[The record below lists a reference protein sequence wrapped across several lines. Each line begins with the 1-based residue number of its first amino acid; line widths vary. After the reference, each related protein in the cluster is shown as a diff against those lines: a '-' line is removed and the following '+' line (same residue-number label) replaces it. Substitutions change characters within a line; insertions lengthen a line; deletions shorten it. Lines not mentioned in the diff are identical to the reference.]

1 MFPTPIKLEIPGWS
15 GVENEHKD
23 GDAPQPWHCPPFV
36 DASTY
41 GLELKYPF
49 ETECHVKNINGKLVF
64 EGDFSEEN
72 KLIPEVSL
80 PPFLSFADNHFG
92 MTSALDIKVPE
103 DHVLRTE
110 PHPAFYT
117 DTTGT
122 FPCCV
127 PGHIQTYWW
136 PKIFFVV
143 FKSPR
148 VGCEVVFKKNMPYG
162 QVLVVPKKVLYEID
176 PMSEH
181 EAFEREKMNFLVE
194 NNIKSIA
201 KNSWID
207 IRGNNF
213 SDKYKQLSSVFA
225 KKGYQGVK
233 DYIFSFMSKL
243 ISPSDSQRKQ
253 TPYKK
258 CPIFRMKK

>member
-1 MFPTPIKLEIPGWS
+1 MLPSPIKLSIPGWS
-15 GVENEHKD
+15 GLENSHSH
-23 GDAPQPWHCPPFV
+23 GDSPQPWHCPPFV

-49 ETECHVKNINGKLVF
+49 QTECRVKNVNGKLVF

-72 KLIPEVSL
+72 KSIPEVRL
-80 PPFLSFADNHFG
+80 PPFLCFADNHFG
-92 MTSALDIKVPE
+92 MTSALDIRVPE
-103 DHVLRTE
+103 DYVLRTE

-122 FPCCV
+122 FPCCL
-127 PGHIQTYWW
+127 PGHIQTHWW

-148 VGCEVVFKKNMPYG
+148 VGCEVIFKKDMPYG
-162 QVLVVPKKVLYEID
+162 QVLVVPKKVLYDIET
-176 PMSEH
+176 MSEE
-181 EAFEREKMNFLVE
+181 EAAEREKMNFLIE

-207 IRGNNF
+207 NKGSNF

-233 DYIFSFMSKL
+233 DFIFSFMNKL
-243 ISPSDSQRKQ
+243 RISESTARKD
-253 TPYKK
+253 TYKK